1 MKATAVN
8 RSPRA
13 RWARAACWWQPKIS
27 KRTPGL
33 LAVAAALGSTACG
46 GPAADTAAEADHSH
60 AGGGVVTHWT
70 EELELFV
77 EFPPHVKDVAS
88 DPWAI
93 HLTWLEDWQPVREG
107 RLTVLLRGPGG
118 AREEIVMDAPDR
130 PGVYT
135 ATPALPATGTWRA
148 DMTLAVRGADHA
160 IPVGQLQV
168 FESEDALP
176 HDVEQPPPG
185 LIALL
190 KEQQW
195 AMPFAVGVA
204 EVRRIARSIP
214 ATGEIEAP
222 AGGLAHVSTP
232 VAGLIVANGPALA
245 PGDPVSAGQT
255 VAVIAPA
262 SPDNSYARLRANLM
276 EAQHEAERAERLFAA
291 GAIAQRRLEEA
302 RRDLDVAQAAF
313 EAIGGTPPGEEDGTD
328 PHLYHLRTPIGGVVA
343 DRHVATGQHVA
354 AGAHAFTIVNPAT
367 LWFMARVPARHAGAL
382 GDLRGAW
389 FTVEGTE
396 RVHTAGRLVSVG
408 SVIDPA
414 SRTLP
419 VRFAVANP
427 DRALKVGMLADGHL
441 LVGDPVEGVAVPAP
455 AVQDEDG
462 LPVVYVKVGGEAFLR
477 RVVELGPS
485 DGTWTIVAAGVE
497 AGEQVVTTGA
507 YQVKLAS
514 LGDVEI
520 SDHGHPH

>member
-1 MKATAVN
+1 M
-8 RSPRA
+8 S
-13 RWARAACWWQPKIS
+13 RAAGALVLAAVL
-27 KRTPGL
+27 GL
-33 LAVAAALGSTACG
+33 SACG
-46 GPAADTAAEADHSH
+46 DPAADSPAEADHSH
-60 AGGGVVTHWT
+60 AGVGVVTHWT
-70 EELELFV
+70 DELELFV
-77 EFPPHVKDVAS
+77 EFPPHVKDVPS

-93 HLTWLEDWQPVREG
+93 HLTWLENWQPVRDG
-107 RLTVLLRGPGG
+107 RLTLLLRGPGG

-130 PGVYT
+130 PGVFT
-135 ATPALPATGTWRA
+135 ATPALTATGTWRA
-148 DMTLAVRGADHA
+148 DMTLAVRGADHP

-176 HDVEQPPPG
+176 HDVEEPPPG

-195 AMPFAVGVA
+195 TMPFAVGVA
-204 EVRRIARSIP
+204 EVRQIARSIP
-214 ATGEIEAP
+214 ATGEIAAP
-222 AGGLAHVSTP
+222 ASGLAHISAP
-232 VAGLIVANGPALA
+232 VAGLIVAGGPALA
-245 PGDPVSAGQT
+245 PGDAVRADQT
-255 VAVIAPA
+255 LALIAPA
-262 SPDNSYARLRANLM
+262 SLDNSYARLRADVV
-276 EAQHEAERAERLFAA
+276 EAQREADRAERLFAA

-302 RRDLDVAQAAF
+302 RHELDVALAAF

-328 PHLYHLRTPIGGVVA
+328 PHLYRLRTPIGGVIA
-343 DRHVATGQHVA
+343 DRHVAPGQHVD
-354 AGAHAFTIVNPAT
+354 AGTHAFTIVNPAT
-367 LWFMARVPARHAGAL
+367 LWLVAHVPARHAAAL
-382 GDLRGAW
+382 GDLSGAW

-396 RVHTAGRLVSVG
+396 RVHTAARLVSVG

-441 LVGDPVEGVAVPAP
+441 LVGDPVEGVAVPA
-455 AVQDEDG
+455 AAIQDEDG

-485 DGTWTIVAAGVE
+485 DGTWTIIAAGVAAG
-497 AGEQVVTTGA
+497 EQIVTTGA